1 MSLLLLGCGGAVAAG
16 SVSGV
21 LLGDG
26 GVARD
31 GAGGGSGEC
40 LCGCVWG
47 GGLDCSSPRWPSMLT
62 LCFLFCCFWFL
73 SPPAFLGIWMM
84 MAALPR
90 SCGCAL
96 VILDGKCRCC
106 RDPLAV
112 AAASERARERPW
124 GGGCGGCLFCCL
136 VVGGCGGGWVGLWG
150 APRGWRGCEGMG
162 LEGVG
167 GECLC
172 ACVGGG
178 GLDCSSPRWPSMLTL
193 CFFSLLL
200 LFLVLVAPAFL
211 GIWMMMA
218 ALPRSCGCALVI

>member
-1 MSLLLLGCGGAVAAG
+1 MIVAALPRSSSDVVGCGRLSLWRYCCYGLVTLDGKWRCCSERESKRVPLGLGMWRKTLLLLGVGRVG
-16 SVSGV
+16 
-21 LLGDG
+21 
-26 GVARD
+26 
-31 GAGGGSGEC
+31 
-40 LCGCVWG
+40 GCVGLWCARRGLRCCEGCGWHSFCWFGWG

-96 VILDGKCRCC
+96 VISGSKCRCC

-136 VVGGCGGGWVGLWG
+136 VVGVRWRLGRSLGC
-150 APRGWRGCEGMG
+150 
-162 LEGVG
+162 
-167 GECLC
+167 
-172 ACVGGG
+172 
-178 GLDCSSPRWPSMLTL
+178 S
-193 CFFSLLL
+193 
-200 LFLVLVAPAFL
+200 
-211 GIWMMMA
+211 
-218 ALPRSCGCALVI
+218 

>member
-1 MSLLLLGCGGAVAAG
+1 MLPRSPCCGGSERESKRETLGWGMWRMSLLLLGCGGAVAAG

-96 VILDGKCRCC
+96 VISGSKCRCC

-136 VVGGCGGGWVGLWG
+136 VVGVRWRLGRSLGC
-150 APRGWRGCEGMG
+150 
-162 LEGVG
+162 
-167 GECLC
+167 
-172 ACVGGG
+172 
-178 GLDCSSPRWPSMLTL
+178 S
-193 CFFSLLL
+193 
-200 LFLVLVAPAFL
+200 
-211 GIWMMMA
+211 
-218 ALPRSCGCALVI
+218 